1 MHTMYIFTYVKYLE
15 VSNFFLLN
23 NFNDHTI

>member
-1 MHTMYIFTYVKYLE
+1 MYTMYIFTYVKYLE